1 MSEMVERA
9 SIVLVEGAWYF
20 RYGND
25 PALYGP
31 HGSQKECEAAALA
44 GLEFHASVEWWE
56 NR

>member
-1 MSEMVERA
+1 
-9 SIVLVEGAWYF
+9 VLVEGAWYF